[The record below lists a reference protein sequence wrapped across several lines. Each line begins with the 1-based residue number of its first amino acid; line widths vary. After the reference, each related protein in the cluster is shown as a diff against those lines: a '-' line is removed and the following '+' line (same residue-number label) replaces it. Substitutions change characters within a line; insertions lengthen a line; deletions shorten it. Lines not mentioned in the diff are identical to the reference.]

1 MASATGRKRHD
12 DTRAVIPDVGK
23 PPPLVDKDERIVASG
38 DSIRHHAQDGVKP
51 GADSL
56 PVASA
61 LARRLARRPLPAVR
75 RSAPHGRACGQPC
88 RCAPGARAG
97 CRPPWYARWATTAA
111 RDVPAPAR
119 ARAPLQQARQAGL
132 LGVGGLAP
140 PARGQLRHAGAF
152 GQQQPHGA
160 DHGRIGQAYIE
171 LIDDA
176 FSQIARGRGAVDH
189 RLHVQRRR
197 AQVTR
202 DQRLEHRFLAGEMR
216 IQPAL
221 DRPARS
227 AMSSILAPA
236 YPEAENSC
244 SARQYLRDPQS
255 RRKPAPL
262 SPHGPTPEQN
272 GSIKT
277 DWPVANLTLIRNDQ
291 DRLGTM
297 TARSC
302 HRPPRPPLCR

>member
-1 MASATGRKRHD
+1 MLKTVSS
-12 DTRAVIPDVGK
+12 RARIP
-23 PPPLVDKDERIVASG
+23 
-38 DSIRHHAQDGVKP
+38 
-51 GADSL
+51 L
-56 PVASA
+56 PVANLRWRA
-61 LARRLARRPLPAVR
+61 GARRPLPAVR

-111 RDVPAPAR
+111 RDVPAPRRPRTAR
-119 ARAPLQQARQAGL
+119 ARARSSRRARQACWASVVSRRQRAASCGTRAL
-132 LGVGGLAP
+132 SASNSRMALIMAGLA
-140 PARGQLRHAGAF
+140 GH
-152 GQQQPHGA
+152 
-160 DHGRIGQAYIE
+160 IE

-244 SARQYLRDPQS
+244 SAASSICATRKAGAS
-255 RRKPAPL
+255 RR
-262 SPHGPTPEQN
+262 
-272 GSIKT
+272 
-277 DWPVANLTLIRNDQ
+277 R
-291 DRLGTM
+291 
-297 TARSC
+297 
-302 HRPPRPPLCR
+302 